1 MWWAELP
8 EQNHWHFS
16 LVKSSL
22 ILSKQQ
28 RVRYDLDAQYGFCAV
43 CIVVLNTS
51 VGDFIGTDGH
61 HLGTHDGRLIEGTI
75 VKLTRYLKT
84 RLKTLRGMTV
94 VHIGAH
100 HGQEAAAYNA
110 MLARRVCWIEA
121 NPETFKILS
130 SNLAGFQANHKT
142 LLHRMLGD
150 EPTEHI
156 CINALI
162 TESNGDQHEFF
173 RFNNEGA
180 SDSVFH
186 LADDVQIAN
195 LKETGDVLNLSSN
208 TLDTTLQNHGVDP
221 AEVDVLVLDTQGAEL
236 LCLKGA
242 EATLSN
248 LKYLESEVSTQP
260 VYEGGVLYD
269 ELAQWLDERGFT
281 RRTRIRKTH
290 CNVLFVN
297 DQSQRRAA

>member
-1 MWWAELP
+1 MQFASGSRLLIPAVELVFERLAEG
-8 EQNHWHFS
+8 Q
-16 LVKSSL
+16 
-22 ILSKQQ
+22 
-28 RVRYDLDAQYGFCAV
+28 
-43 CIVVLNTS
+43 
-51 VGDFIGTDGH
+51 
-61 HLGTHDGRLIEGTI
+61 DGRLVEGTI
-75 VKLTRYLKT
+75 VKITRYLGT

-100 HGQEAAAYNA
+100 HGQEAASYNA

-121 NPETFKILS
+121 NPETFEILN
-130 SNLAGFQANHKT
+130 SNLSDFQANNKT
-142 LLHRMLGD
+142 LIHRVLGD

-162 TESNGDQHEFF
+162 TETNGDQHEFF

-186 LADDVQIAN
+186 LADKDRFGD
-195 LKETGDVLNLSSN
+195 LKETGDVMRLSSN
-208 TLDTTLQNHGVDP
+208 TLDTTLRNHGVDP
-221 AEVDVLVLDTQGAEL
+221 EEVDVLVLDTQGAEL

-248 LKYLESEVSTQP
+248 LKYLESEISTKP

-269 ELAQWLDERGFT
+269 ELAAWLDERGFT
-281 RRTRIRKTH
+281 RRTKIKNSH
-290 CNVLFVN
+290 SNVVFA
-297 DQSQRRAA
+297 SQNRLRRAA